1 MAVLE
6 IYLEILTN
14 FFEILHPPLIGMKIV
29 NVDFTVE
36 FVIINN
42 VGMMINAGV
51 NAKNWLIKAHAIKD
65 LFAFVCNPSD
75 CECECYKSCDFSKYL
90 DYKSCKCKKRLVD
103 KLAEECTENI
113 EETRLKMKINIS
125 AVLAR
130 WTLFDFQYVLQLTL
144 QLVAIFFVFIGI

>member
-51 NAKNWLIKAHAIKD
+51 NAKN
-65 LFAFVCNPSD
+65 
-75 CECECYKSCDFSKYL
+75 
-90 DYKSCKCKKRLVD
+90 
-103 KLAEECTENI
+103 
-113 EETRLKMKINIS
+113 
-125 AVLAR
+125 
-130 WTLFDFQYVLQLTL
+130 
-144 QLVAIFFVFIGI
+144 